1 MAMADFVR
9 IDISAIKPAI
19 AIMTTIPTV
28 KSTSGLLRTF
38 RQLNAIVRPLNFMER
53 RSQRYGDFYQ
63 VTFKNSPPTIMTCN
77 PQAIEEIFTASPDK
91 FDVGRGNKMLSFLV
105 GDNSLLL
112 LDGKT
117 HKRRRKL
124 LMPPFHGES
133 LYRCSQQIVE
143 ITNKV
148 TDRLELNKPFQV
160 RSLTQEITMRVI
172 LSVVF
177 GIDSGT
183 RSDRLREL
191 LTTLLDTFN
200 NPLNSSLIFFT
211 WLQKDWGKYSPWGR
225 FLRIKQEI
233 KALLYAEIKDR
244 REAIAKL
251 DVGMETERAKYR
263 DILSLLLMAKD
274 ETGMG
279 MSDEELHDELITL
292 LFAGHET
299 TASALAWLLYW
310 INYLPEVDRKLHQ
323 ELDSLGENTD
333 IQAIAN
339 LPYLNATI
347 CETLRIYPI
356 AAGTFARVL
365 KQPMS
370 IMNHVFQ
377 TDTWFMI
384 SIYNLHHQEALYPNA
399 NRFIPERFLTKSYSN
414 YEYLPFGGGNR
425 RCIGSA
431 LALLE
436 MKLVT
441 ATILS
446 RFQLELTS
454 KRQMLP
460 VRRGLTL
467 APPASFKMIATAKK
481 LLNKN

>member
-1 MAMADFVR
+1 MNILDR
-9 IDISAIKPAI
+9 GISLESNQRSYLAI
-19 AIMTTIPTV
+19 AVMTNTPTVPTV
-28 KSTSGLLRTF
+28 KSTSGFIRTF
-38 RQLNAIVRPLNFMER
+38 RQFKAIVRPLEFMER
-53 RSQRYGDFYQ
+53 RTQQYGDFYQ
-63 VTFKNSPPTIMTCN
+63 VTFKKSPATIMTCN
-77 PQAIEEIFTASPDK
+77 PRAIEEILTASPDK

-133 LYRCSQQIVE
+133 LQRCSQQISS
-143 ITNKV
+143 ITDKV
-148 TDRLELNKPFQV
+148 CDRFELDRPFKV
-160 RSLTQEITMRVI
+160 RHLTQEITMRVI

-183 RSDRLREL
+183 RSDKLREL

-200 NPLNSSLIFFT
+200 NPLSTSIIFFP

-233 KALLYAEIKDR
+233 RALIYDEIKDR
-244 REAIAKL
+244 RREIASS
-251 DVGMETERAKYR
+251 AANPSQYY
-263 DILSLLLMAKD
+263 DIFSLLLMAKD
-274 ETGMG
+274 ETGEG

-299 TASALAWLLYW
+299 TASALAWQLYW
-310 INYLPEVDRKLHQ
+310 IHHLPEVDRKVHQ
-323 ELDSLGENTD
+323 ELNSLGDNLD
-333 IQAIAN
+333 YKAIDS

-347 CETLRIYPI
+347 LETLRIYPI
-356 AAGTFARVL
+356 AASTFARLL

-370 IMNHVFQ
+370 IMDHEFPA
-377 TDTWFMI
+377 DTWFII
-384 SIYNLHHQEALYPNA
+384 SIYNLHHQEAIYPNA
-399 NRFIPERFLTKSYSN
+399 NQFIPERFLTTGYSN

-441 ATILS
+441 ATLLS
-446 RFQLELTS
+446 RWQLELTN
-454 KRQMLP
+454 KRPMLP

-467 APPASFKMIATAKK
+467 APPSSFQMVATAKT
-481 LLNKN
+481 

>member
-1 MAMADFVR
+1 MN
-9 IDISAIKPAI
+9 
-19 AIMTTIPTV
+19 TIPTV
-28 KSTSGLLRTF
+28 KSTSGLIRTF
-38 RQLNAIVRPLNFMER
+38 RLFNAIVRPLDFMER
-53 RSQRYGDFYQ
+53 RRQLYGDFYQ
-63 VTFKNSPPTIMTCN
+63 ITFKNSPPTIMTCN

-91 FDVGRGNKMLSFLV
+91 FDVGRGNRMLSFLV

-133 LYRCSQQIVE
+133 LHRCSQQIVE
-143 ITNKV
+143 ITNRV
-148 TDRLELNKPFQV
+148 CDRLELNKPFKV
-160 RSLTQEITMRVI
+160 RHLTQEITMRVI

-183 RSDRLREL
+183 RYDRLREL

-200 NPLNSSLIFFT
+200 NPLSTSLIFFP

-225 FLRIKQEI
+225 FLRVKQEI
-233 KALLYAEIKDR
+233 KDLIYAEIKDR
-244 REAIAKL
+244 RKAIASL
-251 DVGMETERAKYR
+251 SSNHQYY
-263 DILSLLLMAKD
+263 DIFSLLLMAKD
-274 ETGMG
+274 ETGVG

-310 INYLPEVDRKLHQ
+310 IHHLPEVDRKVHQ
-323 ELDSLGENTD
+323 ELNSLSKNADYQEIDS
-333 IQAIAN
+333 

-347 CETLRIYPI
+347 LETLRIYPI
-356 AAGTFARVL
+356 AASTFARLL

-370 IMNHVFQ
+370 IMGNEFDS
-377 TDTWFMI
+377 DTWFMI
-384 SIYNLHHQEALYPNA
+384 SIYNLHHNEELYPNSKQ
-399 NRFIPERFLTKSYSN
+399 FIPERFLTKNYSN
-414 YEYLPFGGGNR
+414 YQYLPFGGGNR

-441 ATILS
+441 ATFLS
-446 RFQLELTS
+446 RFELSLTS
-454 KRQMLP
+454 KRPMLP

-467 APPASFKMIATAKK
+467 APPASFEMIATAKA
-481 LLNKN
+481 

>member
-1 MAMADFVR
+1 MT
-9 IDISAIKPAI
+9 
-19 AIMTTIPTV
+19 TTIPTL
-28 KSTSGLLRTF
+28 KSTSGLIRTF
-38 RQLNAIVRPLNFMER
+38 RQINAIVRPLEFMER
-53 RSQRYGDFYQ
+53 RSKRYGDFYQ

-77 PQAIEEIFTASPDK
+77 PQAIEEIFTASSDR
-91 FDVGRGNKMLSFLV
+91 FDVGRGNGILKFLV

-133 LYRCSQQIVE
+133 LHRCSQQIVE
-143 ITNKV
+143 ITERAC
-148 TDRLELNKPFQV
+148 DSIGLNKPFKV

-183 RSDRLREL
+183 RFKRLQEL
-191 LTTLLDTFN
+191 LTTLLDTFS

-211 WLQKDWGKYSPWGR
+211 WLQQDWGKYSPWGR
-225 FLRIKQEI
+225 FLQIKQEI
-233 KALLYAEIKDR
+233 RTLLYAEIADR
-244 REAIAKL
+244 RKAITSPSANQSQ
-251 DVGMETERAKYR
+251 YH

-274 ETGMG
+274 EAGEG

-310 INYLPEVDRKLHQ
+310 IHYLPEVGRQVRQ
-323 ELDSLGENTD
+323 ELDSLGRNSD
-333 IQAIAN
+333 YRAIDN

-356 AAGTFARVL
+356 AAGAFARLL
-365 KQPMS
+365 KEPTS
-370 IMNHVFQ
+370 IMGHEFQ
-377 TDTWFMI
+377 SNTWFMI
-384 SIYNLHHQEALYPNA
+384 SIYNLHHQERLYPNSKQ
-399 NRFIPERFLTKSYSN
+399 FIPERFLTKNYSN

-436 MKLVT
+436 MKLVC
-441 ATILS
+441 ATVLS
-446 RFQLELTS
+446 RWELKLTS
-454 KRQMLP
+454 KRPMLP

-467 APPASFKMIATAKK
+467 APPASFQMIPVAI
-481 LLNKN
+481 

>member
-1 MAMADFVR
+1 
-9 IDISAIKPAI
+9 
-19 AIMTTIPTV
+19 
-28 KSTSGLLRTF
+28 
-38 RQLNAIVRPLNFMER
+38 
-53 RSQRYGDFYQ
+53 
-63 VTFKNSPPTIMTCN
+63 
-77 PQAIEEIFTASPDK
+77 
-91 FDVGRGNKMLSFLV
+91 
-105 GDNSLLL
+105 
-112 LDGKT
+112 
-117 HKRRRKL
+117 
-124 LMPPFHGES
+124 MPPFHGES

-148 TDRLELNKPFQV
+148 ADGIELNKPFKV

-183 RSDRLREL
+183 RADRLREL

-233 KALLYAEIKDR
+233 KVLLYAEIKDR
-244 REAIAKL
+244 REAIQRDLVTKDLSACQS
-251 DVGMETERAKYR
+251 VEGGTPVINQSEYR

-274 ETGMG
+274 ETGAG

-310 INYLPEVDRKLHQ
+310 IHYLPEVDRQLHQ
-323 ELDSLGENTD
+323 ELDSLGENAD
-333 IQAIAN
+333 VQAIAN

-356 AAGTFARVL
+356 AAAAFARVL

-370 IMNHVFQ
+370 IMNRDFQ

-384 SIYNLHHQEALYPNA
+384 SIYNLHHQEALYPSA
-399 NRFIPERFLTKSYSN
+399 DRFIPERFLTKSYSN

-446 RFQLELTS
+446 RLQLKLTS

-467 APPASFKMIATAKK
+467 APPASFEMIATAKK
-481 LLNKN
+481 LL

>member
-1 MAMADFVR
+1 MN
-9 IDISAIKPAI
+9 
-19 AIMTTIPTV
+19 TIPTV
-28 KSTSGLLRTF
+28 KSTSGLIRTLRQF
-38 RQLNAIVRPLNFMER
+38 NAIVRPLEFMER
-53 RSQRYGDFYQ
+53 RSQQYGDFYQ

-77 PQAIEEIFTASPDK
+77 PQAIEEIFTASPDR

-133 LYRCSQQIVE
+133 LQRCSQQIVE
-143 ITNKV
+143 ITHKV
-148 TDRLELNKPFQV
+148 GDRFEPNKPFKV
-160 RSLTQEITMRVI
+160 RHLTQEITLRVI
-172 LSVVF
+172 LSAIF

-183 RSDRLREL
+183 RYDRLREL
-191 LTTLLDTFN
+191 LTGLLDTFN
-200 NPLNSSLIFFT
+200 NPLNTSLIFFP
-211 WLQKDWGKYSPWGR
+211 WLQKDLGKYSPWGR
-225 FLRIKQEI
+225 FLRVKQEI
-233 KALLYAEIKDR
+233 RALIYAEIADR
-244 REAIAKL
+244 RKAIAE
-251 DVGMETERAKYR
+251 DPTEYR

-274 ETGMG
+274 ETGEG
-279 MSDEELHDELITL
+279 MSDEELHDEVITL

-299 TASALAWLLYW
+299 TASALTWLFYW
-310 INYLPEVDRKLHQ
+310 IHYLPEVYRKVHQ
-323 ELDSLGENTD
+323 ELDSLGENPD
-333 IQAIAN
+333 YKAIDS

-347 CETLRIYPI
+347 SETLRIYPI
-356 AAGTFARVL
+356 AAGTFARLL

-370 IMNHVFQ
+370 IMGHEFAS
-377 TDTWFMI
+377 DTWFMV
-384 SIYNLHHQEALYPNA
+384 SIYNVHHQEKLYPNPKQ
-399 NRFIPERFLTKSYSN
+399 FLPERFLTTSYSN

-436 MKLVT
+436 LKLVT
-441 ATILS
+441 ANILS
-446 RFQLELTS
+446 HFDLSLVS

-467 APPASFKMIATAKK
+467 APPASFEMIMTAK
-481 LLNKN
+481 

>member
-1 MAMADFVR
+1 MN
-9 IDISAIKPAI
+9 
-19 AIMTTIPTV
+19 TIPTV
-28 KSTSGLLRTF
+28 KSTSGLIRTF
-38 RQLNAIVRPLNFMER
+38 RQLNAIVRPLEFMER
-53 RSQRYGDFYQ
+53 RSKLYGDFYQ

-77 PQAIEEIFTASPDK
+77 PQAIEEIFTASPDR

-133 LYRCSQQIVE
+133 LNRCSQQIVE
-143 ITNKV
+143 ITNKISNS
-148 TDRLELNKPFQV
+148 LELNKPFKV
-160 RSLTQEITMRVI
+160 RHLTQEITMRVI

-183 RSDRLREL
+183 RCDRLREL
-191 LTTLLDTFN
+191 LTSLLDTFN
-200 NPLNSSLIFFT
+200 NPLNTSLIFFP
-211 WLQKDWGKYSPWGR
+211 WLQKDLGKYSPWGR
-225 FLRIKQEI
+225 FLRVKQEI
-233 KALLYAEIKDR
+233 KALIYEEIKDR
-244 REAIAKL
+244 RNAIA
-251 DVGMETERAKYR
+251 DAPAEYH
-263 DILSLLLMAKD
+263 DILSLLLLAKD
-274 ETGMG
+274 ETGEG

-310 INYLPEVDRKLHQ
+310 IHHLPEVDRQVHQ
-323 ELDSLGENTD
+323 ELDSIGENAD
-333 IQAIAN
+333 YKAIDS

-347 CETLRIYPI
+347 LETLRIYPI
-356 AAGTFARVL
+356 AAGTFARLL

-370 IMNHVFQ
+370 IMGHEFDSN
-377 TDTWFMI
+377 TWFMV
-384 SIYNLHHQEALYPNA
+384 SIYNLHHNEELYSNPKQ
-399 NRFIPERFLTKSYSN
+399 FVPERFLSKSYSN

-441 ATILS
+441 ATFLS
-446 RFQLELTS
+446 RFELALTD
-454 KRQMLP
+454 KRPMLP

-467 APPASFKMIATAKK
+467 APPASFEMIATATKT
-481 LLNKN
+481 

>member
-1 MAMADFVR
+1 
-9 IDISAIKPAI
+9 
-19 AIMTTIPTV
+19 MTTIPTV
-28 KSTSGLLRTF
+28 KSTSSWLRTF
-38 RQLNAIVRPLNFMER
+38 RQLNAILRPLEFMER
-53 RSQRYGDFYQ
+53 RNQKYGDFYQ

-77 PQAIEEIFTASPDK
+77 AQAIEELLTASSDK

-133 LYRCSQQIVE
+133 LNRCSQQIVE

-148 TDRLELNKPFQV
+148 SEGLEVNRPFKV
-160 RSLTQEITMRVI
+160 RHLTQEITMRVI

-183 RSDRLREL
+183 RYDRLREL

-200 NPLNSSLIFFT
+200 SPLNSSLIFFP
-211 WLQKDWGKYSPWGR
+211 WLQQDWGKYSPWGR

-233 KALLYAEIKDR
+233 RASIYAEIEDR
-244 REAIAKL
+244 REAIATNKS
-251 DVGMETERAKYR
+251 EYR
-263 DILSLLLMAKD
+263 DILSLLLMTTD
-274 ETGMG
+274 ETGAG

-310 INYLPEVDRKLHQ
+310 IHYLPEVGRKLQQ
-323 ELDSLGENTD
+323 ELDSLAD
-333 IQAIAN
+333 RSDYQAIAS
-339 LPYLNATI
+339 LPYLNAI
-347 CETLRIYPI
+347 ISETLRIYPI
-356 AAGTFARVL
+356 AAGTFARVST
-365 KQPMS
+365 QPMS
-370 IMNHVFQ
+370 IMNYDFQ
-377 TDTWFMI
+377 PNTWFVI

-399 NRFIPERFLTKSYSN
+399 KQFIPERFLSKTYSN

-446 RFQLELTS
+446 RWQPELTS

-460 VRRGLTL
+460 VRRGLTI
-467 APPASFKMIATAKK
+467 APPASFKMTLTAKK
-481 LLNKN
+481 N

>member
-1 MAMADFVR
+1 MN
-9 IDISAIKPAI
+9 
-19 AIMTTIPTV
+19 TIPTV
-28 KSTSGLLRTF
+28 KSTSGLIRTF
-38 RQLNAIVRPLNFMER
+38 RQLNAIVRPLEFMER
-53 RSQRYGDFYQ
+53 RNKLYGDFYQ
-63 VTFKNSPPTIMTCN
+63 VTFKNSPPTIMTYN

-133 LYRCSQQIVE
+133 LDRCSQQIVK
-143 ITNKV
+143 ITNKAANS
-148 TDRLELNKPFQV
+148 LELNKPFKV
-160 RSLTQEITMRVI
+160 RQLTQEITMRVI

-183 RSDRLREL
+183 RYDRLREL
-191 LTTLLDTFN
+191 LTTLLDIFN
-200 NPLNSSLIFFT
+200 NPLSSSFIFFP
-211 WLQKDWGKYSPWGR
+211 WMQKDWGKYSPWGK

-233 KALLYAEIKDR
+233 KALVYEEIRDR
-244 REAIAKL
+244 RDAIASSS
-251 DVGMETERAKYR
+251 ANHQYY
-263 DILSLLLMAKD
+263 DIFSLLLMAKD
-274 ETGMG
+274 ETGEG

-299 TASALAWLLYW
+299 TASALAWLFYW
-310 INYLPEVDRKLHQ
+310 IHHLPEVDRKIHQ
-323 ELDSLGENTD
+323 ELDSLSEPD
-333 IQAIAN
+333 YKAIDS

-347 CETLRIYPI
+347 LETLRIYPI
-356 AAGTFARVL
+356 AAGTFARLL

-370 IMNHVFQ
+370 VMGHEFDSN
-377 TDTWFMI
+377 TWFMI
-384 SIYNLHHQEALYPNA
+384 SIYNLHHKEELYPNPKQ
-399 NRFIPERFLTKSYSN
+399 FIPERFLTKNYSN

-441 ATILS
+441 ATLLS
-446 RFQLELTS
+446 RFELALTS
-454 KRQMLP
+454 KRPMLP

-467 APPASFKMIATAKK
+467 APPASFEMIATAKR
-481 LLNKN
+481 

>member
-1 MAMADFVR
+1 
-9 IDISAIKPAI
+9 
-19 AIMTTIPTV
+19 MTTIPTV
-28 KSTSGLLRTF
+28 KSTSGIIRTF
-38 RQLNAIVRPLNFMER
+38 RQLNAIVRPLKFMER
-53 RSQRYGDFYQ
+53 RRKRYGDFYQ
-63 VTFKNSPPTIMTCN
+63 ITFKSSPPTIMTCN

-91 FDVGRGNKMLSFLV
+91 FDVGRGNKTLSFLV

-133 LYRCSQQIVE
+133 LHQCSQQIIE
-143 ITNKV
+143 ITNKLCSS
-148 TDRLELNKPFQV
+148 LELNKPFKV
-160 RSLTQEITMRVI
+160 RHLTQEITMRVI

-183 RSDRLREL
+183 RYDCLREL

-200 NPLNSSLIFFT
+200 NPLNSSLIFFP
-211 WLQKDWGKYSPWGR
+211 WMQKDWGKYSPWGK

-233 KALLYAEIKDR
+233 RALLYAEIADR
-244 REAIAKL
+244 RKAIANNN
-251 DVGMETERAKYR
+251 DEYR
-263 DILSLLLMAKD
+263 DILSLLLMAED
-274 ETGMG
+274 ETGEG

-310 INYLPEVDRKLHQ
+310 IHYLPEVDRKVHQ
-323 ELDSLGENTD
+323 ELNSLGENPD
-333 IQAIAN
+333 YKAIAD
-339 LPYLNATI
+339 LPYLDATI
-347 CETLRIYPI
+347 KETLRIYPI
-356 AAGTFARVL
+356 AAGAFARLL

-370 IMNHVFQ
+370 IMDSEFDAN
-377 TDTWFMI
+377 TWFMI
-384 SIYNLHHQEALYPNA
+384 SIYNLHHQEAIYPNSKQ
-399 NRFIPERFLTKSYSN
+399 FIPERFLTKNYSN
-414 YEYLPFGGGNR
+414 YEYMPFGGGNR

-441 ATILS
+441 AIILS
-446 RFQLELTS
+446 RWQLELTS

-467 APPASFKMIATAKK
+467 APPASFKMIPTAKV
-481 LLNKN
+481 